1 MKNFFKFGCLCLMFI
16 SCSLFFTG
24 CLQNEFTTNFIR
36 FDIQEREKSNDYCL
50 DFVIEFDNKS
60 SKDKTISKSDFYIEI
75 NNKQNEDVVFL
86 YEYEDV
92 FILGHYTAKNNEKN
106 KIRVRV
112 VDNINMGERNKI
124 LVKYKE
130 QELVNDNVYFSTTK
144 KQGQ

>member
-1 MKNFFKFGCLCLMFI
+1 MKKFLKISCLCLLLI
-16 SCSLFFTG
+16 ECSLFFVG
-24 CLQNEFTTNFIR
+24 CSQNKFSVEYIR
-36 FDIQEREKSNDYCL
+36 FDIQKRENNEDYCL
-50 DFVIEFDNKS
+50 DFIIEFDNETNQ
-60 SKDKTISKSDFYIEI
+60 DKIILKSDFYIEI
-75 NNKQNEDVVFL
+75 NNKQNGNISFL

-144 KQGQ
+144 KQG